1 MTAADFHR
9 QCNAGTRKAL
19 DWTIPRDPAH
29 IELLRSSGIWRNRTL
44 AEDAL
49 ELAHSDPA
57 RLIAVAGSEELTAGE
72 SVAHGIAIAAALK
85 RRGFARGDT
94 ITVILPNWLEA
105 IGINLAAA
113 FLGLVVNPIVPIY
126 REAELRQI
134 LRDCR
139 SRAIFMPGQHRSIDY
154 GAVLDNIRHELPAL
168 SIVVGVRSQG
178 DVTLEELIAEGRALD
193 FTPEPPAPD
202 SIKLVMYTSG
212 TTGPA
217 KGVLHTHETLGRVMT
232 VGAKNWE
239 LDTTP
244 RILIATP
251 IGHVTGF
258 LWGLESPFIIG
269 TRVFLMDRWD
279 PNEAV
284 RLIDHHQIDLTTGA
298 APFLQDTIEAARKSG
313 SRLPS
318 LKRFG
323 CGGAAVTPDLVR
335 AARATFAQA
344 IAYRVYGSTEAPNI
358 AQGHAS
364 PAAGDRSAET
374 DGRPVDYEVRIVDD
388 LGNDVAVGT
397 DGEILAR
404 GPAMFVGYTDASLNE
419 AAIDASGYL
428 KTGDIGHL
436 TSLGDLVITDRKKD
450 LIIRGGENLSPKEIE
465 DALAGHPGVREVAIV
480 GRPHPRLGET
490 VCAFVVP
497 NLSVGPA
504 LDQLNAL
511 LAQRGFARQKYPDHL
526 ELVAALPRTPS
537 GKVSKELLRKQI
549 AEKLIDEKR
558 Q

>member
-1 MTAADFHR
+1 MTVADIQGQHGT
-9 QCNAGTRKAL
+9 CTRKAL
-19 DWTIPRDPAH
+19 DWTLPRNPARVAT
-29 IELLRSSGIWRNRTL
+29 LRSSGVWRNRTL

-49 ELAHSDPA
+49 ELARSDPA
-57 RLIAVAGSEELTAGE
+57 RLIAVAGDRELTAGE
-72 SVAHGIAIAAALK
+72 AVAQGLAIAAALK
-85 RRGFARGDT
+85 RRGFTKGDT
-94 ITVILPNWLEA
+94 ITVVLPNWLEA
-105 IGINLAAA
+105 IGINLGAV

-134 LRDCR
+134 LRDCG
-139 SRAIFMPGQHRSIDY
+139 SRAVFMPGRHRSIDY
-154 GAVLDNIRHELPAL
+154 GAVLDSIRHDLPEL
-168 SIVVGVRSQG
+168 SMVVGVRSQG
-178 DVTLEELIAEGRALD
+178 DVTLEELIADGRAVD
-193 FTPEPPAPD
+193 FFPEPTAPEG
-202 SIKLVMYTSG
+202 IKLVMYTSG

-239 LDTTP
+239 LDITP

-251 IGHVTGF
+251 IGHITGF

-279 PNEAV
+279 PTEAV
-284 RLIDHHQIDLTTGA
+284 RLIDYHQIDLTTGA

-313 SRLPS
+313 SRLSS

-323 CGGAAVTPDLVR
+323 CGGAAVTPDLIR
-335 AARATFAQA
+335 SARATFAQA
-344 IAYRVYGSTEAPNI
+344 VAYRIYGSTEAPNI

-364 PAAGDRSAET
+364 PVAGDRSAET

-388 LGNDVAVGT
+388 LGNDVAAGT

-419 AAIDASGYL
+419 AAVDASGYL
-428 KTGDIGHL
+428 KTGDIGHF
-436 TSLGDLVITDRKKD
+436 TALGDLVITDRKKD

-465 DALAGHPGVREVAIV
+465 DALAGHPGVREIAIV

-497 NLSVGPA
+497 SLPMGPT
-504 LDQLNAL
+504 LDELNDL
-511 LAQRGFARQKYPDHL
+511 LAQCGFARQKYPDHL

-537 GKVSKELLRKQI
+537 GKVSKGLLRKQI

-558 Q
+558 R